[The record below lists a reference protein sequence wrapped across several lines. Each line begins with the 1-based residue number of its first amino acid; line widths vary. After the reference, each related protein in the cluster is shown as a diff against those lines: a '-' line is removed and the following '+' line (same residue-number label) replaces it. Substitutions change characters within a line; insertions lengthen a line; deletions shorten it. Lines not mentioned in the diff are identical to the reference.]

1 MTCPRCSARLESAGS
16 TCAEC
21 GLGLFRNVS
30 GIVKTSIVLIST
42 GDDNAF
48 YPSVRD
54 VPEPLRRQLLES
66 TSGGNAGTIVI
77 ADRAGKEQLTQGIAR
92 RLENTIES
100 ASRAINEAPAKS
112 PSAVSA
118 AVARSQRQ
126 GTWIAWAGL
135 LAVLTLAAL
144 FALLFGM
151 RW

>member
-1 MTCPRCSARLESAGS
+1 MTCPRCSAPLESAGS

-21 GLGLFRNVS
+21 GLSLFRNVS

-77 ADRAGKEQLTQGIAR
+77 ADRAGKEQLTQGIAH
-92 RLENTIES
+92 RLANTIES
-100 ASRAINEAPAKS
+100 ASRAITETRAKPAAVS
-112 PSAVSA
+112 SAVE
-118 AVARSQRQ
+118 QRRRK
-126 GTWIAWAGL
+126 GSWIAWAGL
-135 LAVLTLAAL
+135 VAVLTVAAL